1 MKEKVI
7 EVLRESVRGLRLR
20 EIATYIGVNRF
31 KLIDVLDE
39 LYKEGIIDGRSNEDH
54 ANGEYYIIWYLVG

>member
-7 EVLRESVRGLRLR
+7 EALGESVRGMRLR
-20 EIATYIGVNRF
+20 ELAAYIGVNRF

-39 LYKEGIIDGRSNEDH
+39 LRKEGIIDGRSNEDH